1 MFGGVANCLRLL
13 PITVGFFSK
22 ELDGYEDGF
31 PIVFENTLSAR
42 GTFDMWHY
50 IHDGNYLD
58 KQVKQ
63 RIIIVYSSPARHCW
77 YWG

>member
-1 MFGGVANCLRLL
+1 MFGGVAYCLRLL
-13 PITVGFFSK
+13 PFASGFFFK

-42 GTFDMWHY
+42 GAFDMWRY

-63 RIIIVYSSPARHCW
+63 HIIIA
-77 YWG
+77 